1 MEPQNALA
9 YRREPLLAALRLAS
23 DAHLVEQVHAGS
35 ERAFEA
41 LFDRYQTALLQF
53 CARMLGSL
61 PEAEDAVQLTFMAAY
76 RDLMQAKRPAALR
89 PWLYAI
95 ARHRCLNVLRAR
107 RERALANVPE
117 VAVDYLASEVAT
129 RDDLR
134 AILADLATLPRD
146 QRHALVLAE
155 LGDISHEEIAQLLGC
170 PQKRVKALVFQARSS
185 LAAARSARETPC
197 TQIREQLAS
206 LHGAALRRALLR
218 RHLSECPGCRA
229 FRDELRA
236 ERRQRGVLLPVA
248 VGLKRTILGPLVGSG
263 GEAGSALV
271 STGGLAVG
279 RLAATALAAI
289 VIPAGGIVVLSEMQR
304 PPASATHNAPLV
316 GAPVT
321 TARSMVVPYDLG
333 ALPPGAALGEPHVPT
348 TAIPGSAPGTH
359 AGQTSSLGVTGP
371 AQVAPTTPGDAEQAA
386 PTTNF
391 PRAPIASQETVATD
405 PAPAPSEPRR
415 PAPLAVP
422 VTTALAA
429 PATSPA
435 NAAPSPVSA
444 AQQAAAT
451 LPSAAPA
458 RPSVA
463 DQPGEAPASAGL
475 THGGVDE
482 QGAPAQPSPRAQRPT
497 ADEPGATVQP
507 STRAQRP
514 TDPAQPDAARAN
526 AHAGQPAAPAQPDP
540 ARANAHAGQPADPAQ
555 PDPARANAHAER
567 RADTSPVPP
576 RGAPQR
582 NAAGL
587 NAQPTRPARD
597 EDRSAARG
605 EAPATTPARAVE
617 PNEPTEV
624 PAHAPRNGNRE
635 RSSNAERHAGPTAV
649 DQGAPVRSPSDSGS
663 DRPAPTRSPSD
674 SGSDRPAPARSPS
687 DSGSDRPATADDGAE
702 AKSTDGPRA
711 PEPQPRRSTPDAD
724 TSKRPH

>member
-9 YRREPLLAALRLAS
+9 YRREPLLATLRLAS

-76 RDLMQAKRPAALR
+76 RDLVQAKRPAALR

-107 RERALANVPE
+107 RERPLANVPE
-117 VAVDYLASEVAT
+117 VAVDHLASEVAT

-289 VIPAGGIVVLSEMQR
+289 VIPAGGIVVLSEVQR
-304 PPASATHNAPLV
+304 PPASATQVVPSV

-321 TARSMVVPYDLG
+321 AARSMVVLYDLG
-333 ALPPGAALGEPHVPT
+333 ALPPGAALGELQVPT

-359 AGQTSSLGVTGP
+359 ADPTSSLGVTGP

-386 PTTNF
+386 PTTDLS
-391 PRAPIASQETVATD
+391 RAPIALQEAVAAD

-415 PAPLAVP
+415 PAPLAV
-422 VTTALAA
+422 TTAPAP

-435 NAAPSPVSA
+435 NAAPPAVSA
-444 AQQAAAT
+444 AQQVAA
-451 LPSAAPA
+451 PPRSAAPA
-458 RPSVA
+458 RSSVA
-463 DQPGEAPASAGL
+463 DQPGEAPASAGP

-482 QGAPAQPSPRAQRPT
+482 QGARAQPSPRAQRPT

-514 TDPAQPDAARAN
+514 TDPA
-526 AHAGQPAAPAQPDP
+526 H
-540 ARANAHAGQPADPAQ
+540 ANAHAGQPADPAQ

-567 RADTSPVPP
+567 PADTRPVPP
-576 RGAPQR
+576 GGAPQR
-582 NAAGL
+582 DAAGL

-605 EAPATTPARAVE
+605 EAPVTTPARAAE
-617 PNEPTEV
+617 PNEPTKV
-624 PAHAPRNGNRE
+624 PAHAPRDGDRE
-635 RSSNAERHAGPTAV
+635 RSSTAERDAGPTAV

-687 DSGSDRPATADDGAE
+687 DSGSDRPAPARSPSDSGSDRPATGDDGAE
-702 AKSTDGPRA
+702 AKPTDGPRA
-711 PEPQPRRSTPDAD
+711 TEPQPPSSTPDAD